1 MHQSLGW
8 SRAAAAARAAAT
20 TRAAAAATGIA
31 VVDLGVLGAVP
42 PAMINGS
49 IVRSAS
55 SVLWRV
61 SRRRRRGT
69 GCVVPCAAAAALLL
83 RRLVIW
89 PTTVTV
95 VNVEN
100 RIVTDDK
107 VYTV

>member
-8 SRAAAAARAAAT
+8 SRAAAATRAAAT
-20 TRAAAAATGIA
+20 TRAAAATGIA

-61 SRRRRRGT
+61 SCRRRRGT
-69 GCVVPCAAAAALLL
+69 GCVVPCAAAALLL
-83 RRLVIW
+83 R
-89 PTTVTV
+89 
-95 VNVEN
+95 
-100 RIVTDDK
+100 
-107 VYTV
+107 

>member
-61 SRRRRRGT
+61 SRRRRGT

-95 VNVEN
+95 VNIEN

>member
-8 SRAAAAARAAAT
+8 SRATAAARAAT
-20 TRAAAAATGIA
+20 AAAATGIA

-61 SRRRRRGT
+61 SRRRRDT
-69 GCVVPCAAAAALLL
+69 GCVVP
-83 RRLVIW
+83 
-89 PTTVTV
+89 
-95 VNVEN
+95 
-100 RIVTDDK
+100 
-107 VYTV
+107 

>member
-8 SRAAAAARAAAT
+8 SRAAAAAARAAAT

-61 SRRRRRGT
+61 SRRRGT
-69 GCVVPCAAAAALLL
+69 GCVVPCAATALLL
-83 RRLVIW
+83 R
-89 PTTVTV
+89 
-95 VNVEN
+95 
-100 RIVTDDK
+100 
-107 VYTV
+107 